1 MMRCGFS
8 TTAELDLEET
18 GDYIARDNPKRA
30 ISFIAELKERCFL
43 IVHAPYGS
51 PLREDLGAG
60 VRMVSFGRYLIFYT
74 VHEDADEVRVER
86 ILHAARDID
95 QSFFTSRQPPE
106 APGRREH

>member
-8 TTAELDLEET
+8 TTAELDLEEI

-43 IVHAPYGS
+43 IVHAPHGS

-60 VRMVSFGRYLIFYT
+60 VRMVSFGYT
-74 VHEDADEVRVER
+74 GFIQAT
-86 ILHAARDID
+86 LAYKAS
-95 QSFFTSRQPPE
+95 SFRKS
-106 APGRREH
+106 